1 MFLGEYQHSLDSKG
15 RLAIPAKL
23 REELGAGFVITK
35 GLDNCLYIYPQEQW
49 QKECAKLASLPTSK
63 KAARDYARFFFSSA
77 SEAECDRQGRVL
89 LPPSLRRYASLNK
102 DTVIVGAGS
111 RAEIWDAE
119 AWQKYNEASSAA
131 VNAIAEEL
139 SDLGI

>member
-23 REELGAGFVITK
+23 REELGPSFVITK
-35 GLDNCLYIYPQEQW
+35 GLDGCLYIYPQEQW
-49 QKECAKLASLPTSK
+49 QKECAKLAALPSSK

-77 SEAECDRQGRVL
+77 AELECDRQGRVL
-89 LPPSLRRYASLNK
+89 LPPSLRRHASLTK
-102 DTVIVGAGS
+102 DAVIVGAGS
-111 RAEIWDAE
+111 RAEIWAADS
-119 AWQKYNEASSAA
+119 WQSYNEACSAA